1 MRHTLKKLIIG
12 KERAGREPNHSTI
25 QRRWENVV
33 AIWNNT
39 YEEDAGLEK
48 IVRLLLSMSQF
59 LFPGMYVKHLFWRKG
74 PLYQDFAMEIFVL
87 GKTAFPLLVLAMGWQ
102 HRPLVFFL
110 VIWLMLETIIYIP
123 TLIFASDVFP
133 SPRSYRRT
141 KLLIFFNY
149 LEVVFSFA
157 VIHMAGQYM
166 NQAFAEWTDAVYVSF
181 VVTSTIGFG
190 EYYPVTGL
198 GKLVIS
204 LQSLFY
210 LSYIALFISL
220 FNVNADKGYFE
231 RLGKR

>member
-1 MRHTLKKLIIG
+1 MRRMLKKLIIG
-12 KERAGREPNHSTI
+12 KERADQELPHSTI

-48 IVRLLLSMSQF
+48 IVRLLLSISQF

-102 HRPLVFFL
+102 QHPLVFFL
-110 VIWLMLETIIYIP
+110 VVWLMLETIIYIP

-166 NQAFAEWTDAVYVSF
+166 NQALTVWTDAVYVSF

-190 EYYPVTGL
+190 EYYPVTAV